1 MKKITKITIFLIFC
15 IITFIFLNFY
25 NYIDDIKLPGYN
37 KALVIEKWDKKHNK
51 EEINRLL
58 VKLSTE
64 HNISMI
70 RVNGNY
76 DDNGK
81 TKYLS
86 QYNLNEKL
94 NFNEKAFN
102 RNKKYQIIKPDN
114 KILGKLNLVGTTFF
128 IKENPKSDFY
138 ETLEEKGLTTK
149 DYEFP
154 LHLIILEYISTHQLP
169 STFIILLVIIF
180 IAILYDQL
188 ASVKEMSIKRI
199 HGFTSAKIIA
209 LQLLKITKIF
219 VSHFIIITLIVT
231 IGLYLYNQL
240 AQIRYI
246 FWSYLICVVIFYII
260 LIMVSLMSYWLVSK
274 QTFNI
279 QKYIKFEGVGNRF
292 QYLPNIIKL
301 IVTLTLLNVISIS
314 IHNYIEAIDI
324 VNSEKH
330 WFKNKDLYIAE
341 LTTNE
346 IETSKKQFKYS
357 DQEVI
362 NLLNKIPEKNWML
375 TFHRHYNWKQ
385 SGEKYDLDNA
395 IYVNKTFIDRNKIN
409 IENKESVDFSKIT
422 ALIPDKGFSKEN
434 INKIKKDLQ
443 EEIEFYDEI
452 EKVPNKER
460 YLDIKVHKIKNNYNL
475 FNYSTGVYSKEV
487 ISYNPVIIILPKG
500 YYPISFYSS
509 VTSQGLLLFND
520 YDLIKSKLD
529 HNKFDS
535 EIQGLTNAYSSVLT
549 EYNKIKRNLFV
560 SVTTSILGIIIL
572 ISVYLFTINIYC
584 DREKKVIFV
593 RTIHGDSF
601 FKKHISFVI
610 NSLASTFIA
619 LFIVNFFDIVE
630 ISFKLMISIILFELL
645 SVMIFI
651 NRYEYHLLKDARRG
665 ETQ

>member
-70 RVNGNY
+70 RVNGDY

-219 VSHFIIITLIVT
+219 VSHFIIITLI
-231 IGLYLYNQL
+231 
-240 AQIRYI
+240 
-246 FWSYLICVVIFYII
+246 
-260 LIMVSLMSYWLVSK
+260 
-274 QTFNI
+274 
-279 QKYIKFEGVGNRF
+279 
-292 QYLPNIIKL
+292 
-301 IVTLTLLNVISIS
+301 
-314 IHNYIEAIDI
+314 
-324 VNSEKH
+324 
-330 WFKNKDLYIAE
+330 
-341 LTTNE
+341 
-346 IETSKKQFKYS
+346 
-357 DQEVI
+357 
-362 NLLNKIPEKNWML
+362 
-375 TFHRHYNWKQ
+375 
-385 SGEKYDLDNA
+385 
-395 IYVNKTFIDRNKIN
+395 
-409 IENKESVDFSKIT
+409 
-422 ALIPDKGFSKEN
+422 
-434 INKIKKDLQ
+434 
-443 EEIEFYDEI
+443 
-452 EKVPNKER
+452 
-460 YLDIKVHKIKNNYNL
+460 
-475 FNYSTGVYSKEV
+475 
-487 ISYNPVIIILPKG
+487 
-500 YYPISFYSS
+500 
-509 VTSQGLLLFND
+509 
-520 YDLIKSKLD
+520 
-529 HNKFDS
+529 
-535 EIQGLTNAYSSVLT
+535 
-549 EYNKIKRNLFV
+549 
-560 SVTTSILGIIIL
+560 
-572 ISVYLFTINIYC
+572 
-584 DREKKVIFV
+584 
-593 RTIHGDSF
+593 
-601 FKKHISFVI
+601 
-610 NSLASTFIA
+610 
-619 LFIVNFFDIVE
+619 
-630 ISFKLMISIILFELL
+630 
-645 SVMIFI
+645 
-651 NRYEYHLLKDARRG
+651 
-665 ETQ
+665 